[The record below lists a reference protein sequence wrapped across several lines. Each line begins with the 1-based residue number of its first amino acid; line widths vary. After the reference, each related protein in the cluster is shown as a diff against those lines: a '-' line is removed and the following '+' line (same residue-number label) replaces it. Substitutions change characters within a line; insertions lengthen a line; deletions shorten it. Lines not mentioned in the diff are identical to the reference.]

1 MIPFLRFFLFNAI
14 AKFFLNIDF
23 GGRENKTPDRLKAMM
38 ADVLYTFL
46 LFIPFVFLTLVAT
59 QLIESAVVGYTVTT
73 ATTLQNLVLAIWM
86 CALGVTA
93 FNKDFFNGQSI
104 VNRAWGYQVVDAKTL
119 GTPTKFKCMLRNIT
133 GPVFPFELPFV
144 LLNPER
150 RLGDYIAG
158 TKLIKVQP
166 SDPKLILDE
175 IKNYKYGLDAIL
187 ALAFPVAL
195 FMAWKIWAWTVS

>member
-1 MIPFLRFFLFNAI
+1 MALLKFLLFNGI
-14 AKFFLNIDF
+14 ARLFLNIDF
-23 GGRENKTPDRLKAMM
+23 GGRENKAPDRLKAMM
-38 ADVLYTFL
+38 ADVLYTSV
-46 LFIPFVFLTLVAT
+46 LFIPFIFLTLVAT
-59 QLIESAVVGYTVTT
+59 RLIESAVVGHPVTT
-73 ATTLQNLVLAIWM
+73 TTTLQDLVLAISM
-86 CALGVTA
+86 CAMGVTA

-144 LLNPER
+144 LLNHER

-166 SDPKLILDE
+166 SDPKLILAE
-175 IKNYKYGLDAIL
+175 IKSYKYGLDAIL

-195 FMAWKIWAWTVS
+195 FVAWKMWAWIGS